1 MHPRWKTS
9 DEFPGSI
16 SLPFG
21 IKTSH
26 TWHEIGQLLRIIND
40 LEIQTFIEIGS
51 HVGGLGSI
59 VSCIE
64 RYRPFKYI
72 GVEINYDIV
81 DESMKTHI
89 YNMDALSH
97 ENAYALRKR
106 TEGRTMFYCDGGN
119 KVDEMQ
125 LYKNHL
131 NTGDVI
137 ACHDYFDSQLV
148 VGLDGF
154 GLDNGACGC
163 KPEVW
168 RSQLLFF
175 EDSEYMLLPE
185 YLRSGTRIMGFIKHE
200 N

>member
-1 MHPRWKTS
+1 MHPRWKTR

-137 ACHDYFDSQLV
+137 ACHDYFGGQNV
-148 VGLDGF
+148 FGLGGF
-154 GLDNGACGC
+154 GLDDGACGC
-163 KPEVW
+163 KPEVFPTDIEP
-168 RSQLLFF
+168 LFPSAYKF
-175 EDSEYMLLPE
+175 LPL
-185 YLRSGTRIMGFIKHE
+185 YLREGTRIAGFIYE